1 MELGVTMHALSFL
14 VYVVNVLSKKTCGNF
29 YKIVQCQKKKTRFI
43 LSSSIL
49 EPSSFLEER
58 GSLPLPMV
66 VELRQ
71 WLQVCA
77 FQ

>member
-14 VYVVNVLSKKTCGNF
+14 VYVVNVLSKKTVAIF
-29 YKIVQCQKKKTRFI
+29 IKLYSFRKTRFI